1 MPPDQAAPSK
11 LTVIV
16 EIVADED
23 GRWLV
28 RLFKNTY
35 GEYTDK
41 RVARVE
47 ALEAAK
53 GAQQL
58 GYDVEV
64 WTAPR
69 GSGCF
74 RASRP
79 QHHAVPDPA
88 GLVSAE
94 VFVRADEP

>member
-1 MPPDQAAPSK
+1 MAVADIK
-11 LTVIV
+11 VVFEIIV
-16 EIVADED
+16 DED

-41 RVARVE
+41 RLARVD

-58 GYDVEV
+58 GYKIEV
-64 WTAPR
+64 WDRSTGKR
-69 GSGCF
+69 
-74 RASRP
+74 
-79 QHHAVPDPA
+79 
-88 GLVSAE
+88 LL
-94 VFVRADEP
+94 

>member
-1 MPPDQAAPSK
+1 MAVADIK
-11 LTVIV
+11 VV
-16 EIVADED
+16 FEIVADED

-28 RLFKNTY
+28 RLFKNIY

-41 RVARVE
+41 RLARVD

-64 WTAPR
+64 WDRSTGKR
-69 GSGCF
+69 
-74 RASRP
+74 
-79 QHHAVPDPA
+79 
-88 GLVSAE
+88 LL
-94 VFVRADEP
+94 